1 MALQDLTPQLRT
13 RLSRVERMVGVFVTV
28 ASLLMLAGFAYYLY
42 HTAEKKGWF
51 LAKVRYQTG
60 VNSAAG
66 LAAGTP
72 VMLMGKVVGKV
83 TKVTENDPWAYYGL
97 TVEFEVMQPGFGY
110 IWTDSKVKVAS
121 GLFESRSLEVTKGRE
136 YWAVPTVIGTARANY
151 QRVPLEK
158 LEKAWTEETNR
169 LFAAELAKTGAASI
183 SADRKEVLEQQ
194 ARYNLQAYAASPE
207 GRANL
212 YVRWDEKQHDAP
224 FWLDPEEALPV
235 AERVE
240 QIADTVEKALPSFL
254 ALTNQLTAILDNAA
268 SATAKL
274 DALLSD
280 VKPAAQNLSRA
291 SEDMPR
297 LSANLAQITQ
307 NLTNAQGGLG
317 EWVLTDDL
325 KAQIDQTFGGVQS
338 VMGTANTN
346 LLTLNQSLENL
357 SQITGE
363 LSTQVRANTNLLSGV
378 YHLVIDADQ
387 LIQGLKQHWLLRSA
401 FK

>member
-28 ASLLMLAGFAYYLY
+28 ASLLMVAGFAYYLY
-42 HTAEKKGWF
+42 HTAVKKGWF

-66 LAAGTP
+66 LVVGTP
-72 VMLMGKVVGKV
+72 VMLMGKPAGKV
-83 TKVTENDPWAYYGL
+83 TKVTPNDPWDYYGL
-97 TVEFEVMQPGFGY
+97 TVEFEVMEPGFGY
-110 IWTDSKVKVAS
+110 IWTDSKVKVTS
-121 GLFESRSLEVTKGRE
+121 GLLEGRSLEVTKGSE
-136 YWAVPTVIGTARANY
+136 EWAAPTVIGTGRANY
-151 QRVPLEK
+151 ERMPKENFD
-158 LEKAWTEETNR
+158 KAWTEETKR
-169 LFAAELAKTGAASI
+169 LSEAELAKSGGSSI
-183 SADRKEVLEQQ
+183 SDDKREILRQQ

-207 GRANL
+207 GRTNL
-212 YVRWDEKQHDAP
+212 YVRWDEKERGSP
-224 FWLDPEEALPV
+224 FWLDPLEAKPV
-235 AERVE
+235 ADRVE

-254 ALTNQLTAILDNAA
+254 SLTNQLTAILDNAA

-307 NLTNAQGGLG
+307 NLTNAQGALG

-325 KAQIDQTFGGVQS
+325 KAQIEQTFGGVQS